1 MKRIVIAGITLGIL
15 AGVGVWGVVWW
26 NSPANTQHYTSSSDT
41 SVLGNEVKLLPWHT
55 RYFSTRYPS
64 TLRTINSNEVA
75 RGNILGQYLLGSTS
89 LEQTDQL
96 AVTIGKMGGL
106 TLDQIPAVKLRA
118 QQTDNYYVSNLSYAP
133 QGSRVYSSSGS
144 YETAVFWQYDAD
156 KYAAIVVSGSSV
168 RHGELETVLESILAN
183 WQSL

>member
-1 MKRIVIAGITLGIL
+1 MKRIVIAGLF
-15 AGVGVWGVVWW
+15 VGVVVGLCAWGIVWW
-26 NSPANTQHYTSSSDT
+26 NSPANTQHYTSKSDT
-41 SVLGNEVKLLPWHT
+41 SVLGNEVKLLSWRT

-75 RGNILGQYLLGSTS
+75 RGNILGQYLLGSIS

-106 TLDQIPAVKLRA
+106 TLDEIPAVKLRA
-118 QQTDNYYVSNLSYAP
+118 QQTDSYYPSNLSYAP
-133 QGSRVYSSSGS
+133 RGSVVYSSSNS

-168 RHGELETVLESILAN
+168 RQAELETVLESILTN